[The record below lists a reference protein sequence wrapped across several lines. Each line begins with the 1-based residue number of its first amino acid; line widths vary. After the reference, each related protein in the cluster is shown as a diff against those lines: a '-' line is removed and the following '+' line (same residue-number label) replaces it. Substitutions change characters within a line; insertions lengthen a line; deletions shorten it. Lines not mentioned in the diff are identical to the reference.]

1 MSRNAPRERCVTS
14 RKTAAKETRQTTTW
28 NFHIGSCHGRFLNSL
43 ILGSDDDASP
53 QQLIF
58 PSSPLHENH
67 SCQASERALCLVCAT
82 WPTWDNRTTLNH
94 SKLYFNKTLS
104 LQRPSWQTPY
114 HKHTKIGASIFYSL
128 ISCLLPQK
136 AFMVCVQQLIKA

>member
-1 MSRNAPRERCVTS
+1 MSRNAPRKRCVTS

-28 NFHIGSCHGRFLNSL
+28 NFHICSCHGRFLNSL

-58 PSSPLHENH
+58 HSSPLHENH
-67 SCQASERALCLVCAT
+67 SCQASERALCLFWTT
-82 WPTWDNRTTLNH
+82 WPTWDHRTTLH
-94 SKLYFNKTLS
+94 QTQSSILIRRFHCSGRRGKLPT
-104 LQRPSWQTPY
+104 T
-114 HKHTKIGASIFYSL
+114 SIQKSAPVYYSL

-136 AFMVCVQQLIKA
+136 AFMVCVQQVSKA